1 MTSISD
7 IPAEIVSNILSRLP
21 ARSVL
26 SCQCVC
32 KTFDAL
38 IKTPDFI
45 ATHVNRTT
53 SVATATLCTI
63 YYGTHERTTDHIL
76 VDNTKGDNSLS
87 SLKPRNPIAIAN
99 AIADGDMVCLVDS
112 CNGLFCAHFCY
123 ETEGPDILLWNPVTK
138 QNRFLPKPQID
149 NSSEV
154 VLAFGFVPET
164 KDYKVVQIAS
174 YPLKPPKIQVYKM
187 STDSWSIID
196 NTTPTLSGSVPNHVE
211 FEVYSLSCGKWTVM
225 ETSLNDVYMD
235 VNPISRIHIRGPCYS
250 SPVPLKGAFHFLAV
264 VPLPIYPNYEDQSF
278 IAVVSFDLKDEQ
290 LRLIDVLG
298 FDMVP
303 HSLKGITFGVLNESL
318 MLVSTKYHACV
329 IWVMNEYG
337 IHESWTK
344 QFSFTEFPKSLWPME
359 YWKDNIL
366 LMAETLHDQRR
377 LHDFRRL
384 PTLHDFRRLP
394 TLHDK
399 RRLSLYNL
407 YTRERKSLAVQGC
420 FDCLTLS
427 SYIETFVPVSQGNSI
442 AEEADR

>member
-1 MTSISD
+1 M
-7 IPAEIVSNILSRLP
+7 RL
-21 ARSVL
+21 
-26 SCQCVC
+26 
-32 KTFDAL
+32 
-38 IKTPDFI
+38 I
-45 ATHVNRTT
+45 
-53 SVATATLCTI
+53 
-63 YYGTHERTTDHIL
+63 G
-76 VDNTKGDNSLS
+76 S
-87 SLKPRNPIAIAN
+87 S
-99 AIADGDMVCLVDS
+99 
-112 CNGLFCAHFCY
+112 NGLFCAHVFQ
-123 ETEGPDILLWNPVTK
+123 EEEEGYSILLWNPVTK

-187 STDSWSIID
+187 STDSWTIID

-211 FEVYSLSCGKWTVM
+211 FKVYSLSCGKWTVM

-235 VNPISRIHIRGPCYS
+235 VNPISRIHIRGPWYS

-264 VPLPIYPNYEDQSF
+264 VPLPIYSNYEDLSF

-303 HSLKGITFGVLNESL
+303 HSLKGITFGLLNESL
-318 MLVSTKYHACV
+318 MLVCTKRHTCD

-344 QFSFTEFPKSLWPME
+344 QFSFTEFPKFLWPME

-366 LMAETLHDQRR
+366 LMAETLHDQGRLSI
-377 LHDFRRL
+377 LHDF
-384 PTLHDFRRLP
+384 FRPP

-399 RRLSLYNL
+399 RRLYLYNL
-407 YTRERKSLAVQGC
+407 CTRERKSLAVQGC

-427 SYIETFVPVSQGNSI
+427 NYIETFVQVSQGNSI